1 MTDQEQEKKR
11 RNNRTTGIILIV
23 LGVIGLS
30 LRFVFGNNN
39 DAEWRTVDILKLVL
53 SVLIIIYG
61 AYTIYKN
68 RSLK

>member
-30 LRFVFGNNN
+30 LRFVFNRN
-39 DAEWRTVDILKLVL
+39 DNTEWRTVDIIKLVV

-68 RSLK
+68 RGKA